1 MKTWMVRCEAA
12 ASAGSRHSISML
24 VLPYLFAQTA
34 AGTSNGDGPGKQRER
49 APALAYTIAY

>member
-1 MKTWMVRCEAA
+1 MVRCEAA

-49 APALAYTIAY
+49 APALAYPIAY